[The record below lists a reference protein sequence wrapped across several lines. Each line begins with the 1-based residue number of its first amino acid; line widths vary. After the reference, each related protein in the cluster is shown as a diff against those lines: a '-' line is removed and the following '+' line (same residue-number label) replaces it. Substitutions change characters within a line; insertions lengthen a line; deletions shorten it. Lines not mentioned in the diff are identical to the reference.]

1 MCYRLIWNLKNT
13 AKIQSF
19 EEVMSI
25 KYASIDSK
33 LYGLISCNGNKKFVF
48 DLSKVYTDIPS
59 TLNGKNFD
67 VSPEGHEIQVTVNE
81 GAEEIRS
88 YLSNPKKEDDKTS
101 QNIPVENKE
110 DEEVTGEVVEEK
122 VLGNEEIHEEEKQEI
137 LEKFEENIVEKLE
150 ENGLK
155 IEDEED
161 DKK

>member
-19 EEVMSI
+19 EEVVSI
-25 KYASIDSK
+25 KFASIESK

-59 TLNGKNFD
+59 TLNGKKFD

-81 GAEEIRS
+81 GAEEIKT
-88 YLSNPKKEDDKTS
+88 YLNSPNKEDDKTS
-101 QNIPVENKE
+101 QNVPVNNEE
-110 DEEVTGEVVEEK
+110 EEVTSDTVEEK
-122 VLGNEEIHEEEKQEI
+122 ILGNEEVEEEEKQEI

-155 IEDEED
+155 IEDEEEE
-161 DKK
+161 KK

>member
-19 EEVMSI
+19 EEVISI

-33 LYGLISCNGNKKFVF
+33 LYGLITCNGNKKFVF

-81 GAEEIRS
+81 AGEEIRS
-88 YLSNPKKEDDKTS
+88 YLSNPNKEDDKTS
-101 QNIPVENKE
+101 QNVPVNNEE
-110 DEEVTGEVVEEK
+110 EEVTSDVVEEK
-122 VLGNEEIHEEEKQEI
+122 VLGNEDIHEEEKQEI

-155 IEDEED
+155 IEDEEE

>member
-19 EEVMSI
+19 EEVISI
-25 KYASIDSK
+25 KYASIDSE
-33 LYGLISCNGNKKFVF
+33 LYGLITCNGNKKFVF

-88 YLSNPKKEDDKTS
+88 YLSNPNKEDDKTS
-101 QNIPVENKE
+101 QNVPVKDEE
-110 DEEVTGEVVEEK
+110 EEVTSDVVEEK

-155 IEDEED
+155 IEDEEE